1 MTAGNVFRADNL
13 PTFSYSKVWSGQ
25 DDAVAKTREN
35 EYTMTLR
42 NWWGEPTSYKIGV
55 NGSTVTGGSGATS
68 ISDQFSWPNPDG
80 NAVLECLAQI
90 SENIRGHS
98 FNAAIFAAESKESLA
113 TVINT
118 LRSVFHAFSAIKRRD
133 LGGALRSLGKLPGQS
148 SKKADKSLQAGD
160 IPGAWLSIRYGWQPL
175 LNDIYEAMKAY
186 ETRSNGA
193 RGIVVRSHKDLKP
206 VIGDVGNAANWR
218 NFRAMTVTRSSLR
231 YKVTFK
237 ENLSVARTLGL
248 LNPAAVLWEKL
259 PYSFVV
265 DWALPIGSYLDSLGI
280 FTGLQ
285 LEYARTY
292 FYRKDDFIKQ
302 TVSWTGSPQQ
312 QPGYIDLSYPAKG
325 VYTLIHI
332 ERTRGTSLSVPIPS
346 LKSLEKTFSIGH
358 IQNASALIAQLVINA
373 RK

>member
-1 MTAGNVFRADNL
+1 MTTGNISRADAL
-13 PTFSYSKVWSGQ
+13 PTYSYSKVWSGQ
-25 DDAVAKTREN
+25 DDPVTKTREN

-42 NWWGEPTSYKIGV
+42 NWWGEPTSYKVGI
-55 NGSTVTGGSGATS
+55 NGSVVVSGSGATS
-68 ISDQFSWPNPDG
+68 ISGSLSWPGPDG

-90 SENIRGHS
+90 SESIRGHS

-113 TVINT
+113 TVTNT
-118 LRSVFHAFSAIKRRD
+118 LRSVFQAFSAIKRRD
-133 LGGALRSLGKLPGQS
+133 LGGALRSLGRLPGQS
-148 SKKADKSLQAGD
+148 SKKASKSLQAGD

-175 LNDIYEAMKAY
+175 LNDIYEVMKAY
-186 ETRSNGA
+186 ENRSNGA
-193 RGIVVRSHKDLKP
+193 RGVVVRAHKNLKP
-206 VIGDVGNAANWR
+206 VTGDVGNAANWR
-218 NFRAMTVTRSSLR
+218 NYRAMTVTRSSIR

-237 ENLSVARTLGL
+237 ENLSTARTLGL
-248 LNPAAVLWEKL
+248 LNPAAVLWEKM
-259 PYSFVV
+259 PFSFVI
-265 DWALPIGSYLDSLGI
+265 DWAIPIGTYLDSLGI
-280 FTGLQ
+280 FAGLQ

-312 QPGYIDLSYPAKG
+312 QPGYIDLSFPTKG
-325 VYTLIHI
+325 VYTLVHI
-332 ERTRGTSLSVPIPS
+332 ERTRGTSLSVPFPS